1 MQSVSYQPS
10 TDLPDI
16 NELKSLQTA
25 CPRAAFFTLIPK
37 LDPEDTD
44 SASEDEDE
52 VNYFPEP
59 ITSLHQEEYSSL
71 SKKEL
76 QGKSKEILLKLSRIT
91 QDQILE
97 LEKLTREQAICPLWF
112 EHRRGRI
119 TGSIAHEL
127 FRRKATTPPENLLR
141 KIMGYDSKDLSKV

>member
-16 NELKSLQTA
+16 NDLKSLQTA
-25 CPRAAFFTLIPK
+25 CPRAENFTLIPK

-52 VNYFPEP
+52 VNYIPEP

-71 SKKEL
+71 SKREL
-76 QGKSKEILLKLSRIT
+76 QGKSKEILLQLSRITCT

-112 EHRRGRI
+112 EHRKGRI
-119 TGSIAHEL
+119 AGSIAHEL
-127 FRRKATTPPENLLR
+127 FRRKATTPQR
-141 KIMGYDSKDLSKV
+141 I